1 MVTVLATSDPAE
13 QALVEAALHDAD
25 LPFATRNVAI
35 QHLLGA
41 GQIGGVN
48 LVTGPLEIQVASSDA
63 SRAKDL
69 IREALGDTDPSDRP
83 AELEPETVPIDTSD
97 KRRRAIRYARY
108 SAVWSVLYVFG
119 IGSILGIYFGIRSFT
134 TSRDIPPSQKG
145 LAVFGIVV
153 AVLSLALRAIV
164 LLAP

>member
-1 MVTVLATSDPAE
+1 MLATSDPAE
-13 QALVEAALHDAD
+13 HALAEAALHEAD
-25 LPFATRNVAI
+25 IPFATRNAAI

-48 LVTGPLEIQVASSDA
+48 LVTGPPEIQVASSDA
-63 SRAKDL
+63 SRARNL

-83 AELEPETVPIDTSD
+83 AELEPETEPFDTSD
-97 KRRRAIRYARY
+97 KRSRAVRYARY
-108 SAVWSVLYVFG
+108 SAVWSVLYLFG
-119 IGSILGIYFGIRSFT
+119 IGSILGIYFVIRCFT

-145 LAVFGIVV
+145 LAIFGMVV

-164 LLAP
+164 LLSPEP